1 MTTEAVAIKEFKSSV
16 YWHGSWGASKPT
28 APVRNEMSLYMPEP
42 DYGMIEWIIDEP
54 VDEVEHI
61 GLWFEKTDTG
71 KLSLTDYDGVAA
83 LPLQAVEMLRD
94 FGVVVGEDFVD

>member
-1 MTTEAVAIKEFKSSV
+1 M
-16 YWHGSWGASKPT
+16 Y
-28 APVRNEMSLYMPEP
+28 
-42 DYGMIEWIIDEP
+42 
-54 VDEVEHI
+54 
-61 GLWFEKTDTG
+61 FERTDTG